1 MAITSGFFDSID
13 GDRKYNA
20 EQMSNY
26 FDGLI
31 SNGIYEN
38 IGDRFVVTARTD
50 GFLGVNVG
58 TGRAI
63 INCHWIKNDATVS
76 LTLDPSDIQYPRIDA
91 IVLRLDKRESGR
103 NINIV
108 VKTGV
113 PSLSPSVPSLTRND
127 NVYELML
134 AAVTVG
140 KNAGTIVQSNI
151 SDRRSSSLCGWV
163 TGVIKQVDT
172 SDLFLQWQS
181 AYESYYEQA
190 TSDFDDYM
198 EVKKREFEAW
208 FTSLTKTL
216 NVDMQLTKYQ
226 RTVYTNGITQIVSVG
241 IPEYD
246 SENDILFAFIGGV
259 LLVEDD
265 EYTITGTGENAWIVL
280 NQEIIGE
287 NTVTFIVLKNVIGK
301 SVMTAGEVTAQILTG
316 TATGTK
322 AGKSEKIDEVII

>member
-1 MAITSGFFDSID
+1 MAITSGFFDSIN
-13 GDRKYNA
+13 GDRRYNA

-38 IGDRFVVTARTD
+38 IGQRFVVTARTD

-91 IVLRLDKRESGR
+91 IVLRLDKTESGR
-103 NINIV
+103 NIDIG
-108 VKTGV
+108 VKTGD
-113 PSLSPSVPSLTRND
+113 PSPTPSAPSLTRNQ
-127 NVYELML
+127 NIYELML

-140 KNAGTIVQSNI
+140 KNAGTISQGNI

-172 SDLFLQWQS
+172 SDLFLQWQT
-181 AYESYYEQA
+181 AYEQQFDA
-190 TSDFDDYM
+190 FDDYM

-216 NVDMQLTKYQ
+216 NVDMQLIKYQ

>member
-38 IGDRFVVTARTD
+38 IGQRFVVTARTD

-76 LTLDPSDIQYPRIDA
+76 LTLNPSDIQYPRIDA
-91 IVLRLDKRESGR
+91 IVLRLDNESGR
-103 NINIV
+103 NIDIA

-113 PSLSPSVPSLTRND
+113 PSPTPSAPSLTRNQ
-127 NVYELML
+127 NIYELML

-140 KNAGTIVQSNI
+140 KNAGTIPQGNI

-172 SDLFLQWQS
+172 SDLFLQWQT
-181 AYESYYEQA
+181 AYEQQFDA
-190 TSDFDDYM
+190 FDDYM

>member
-38 IGDRFVVTARTD
+38 IGQRFVVTARTD

-76 LTLDPSDIQYPRIDA
+76 LTLNPSDIQYPRIDA
-91 IVLRLDKRESGR
+91 IVLRLDKTESGR
-103 NINIV
+103 NIDIA

-113 PSLSPSVPSLTRND
+113 PSPTPSAPSLTKNQ
-127 NVYELML
+127 NIYELML

-140 KNAGTIVQSNI
+140 KNAGTISQGNI

-172 SDLFLQWQS
+172 SDLFLQWQT
-181 AYESYYEQA
+181 AYEQQFDA
-190 TSDFDDYM
+190 FDDYM
-198 EVKKREFEAW
+198 AEKKKEFEAW

-265 EYTITGTGENAWIVL
+265 EYAIVGTGEEAYIVL
-280 NQEIIGE
+280 KKEIIGE
-287 NTVTFIVLKNVIGK
+287 SVFTFIILKSVIGK
-301 SVMTAGEVTAQILTG
+301 SVVTVGTSAVGVNMATSVFVLG
-316 TATGTK
+316 TAEIPWET
-322 AGKSEKIDEVII
+322 

>member
-1 MAITSGFFDSID
+1 MAITSGFFDSIN
-13 GDRKYNA
+13 GDRRYNA

-38 IGDRFVVTARTD
+38 IGQRFVVTARTD

-91 IVLRLDKRESGR
+91 IVLRLDKTESGR
-103 NINIV
+103 NIDIA

-113 PSLSPSVPSLTRND
+113 PSPTPSAPSLTRNQ
-127 NVYELML
+127 NIYELML

-140 KNAGTIVQSNI
+140 KNAGTISQSNI
-151 SDRRSSSLCGWV
+151 SDRRSSNLCGWV

-172 SDLFLQWQS
+172 SDLFLQWQT
-181 AYESYYEQA
+181 AYEQQFDA
-190 TSDFDDYM
+190 FDDYM

>member
-20 EQMSNY
+20 EQMSSY

-38 IGDRFVVTARTD
+38 IGQRFVVTARTD
-50 GFLGVNVG
+50 GFLGVNIG

-76 LTLDPSDIQYPRIDA
+76 LTFDPSDIQYPRIDA
-91 IVLRLDKRESGR
+91 IVLRLDKTESGR
-103 NINIV
+103 NIDIA

-113 PSLSPSVPSLTRND
+113 PSPTPSAPSLTRNQ
-127 NVYELML
+127 NIYELML

-163 TGVIKQVDT
+163 TGVIKQVNT
-172 SDLFLQWQS
+172 SDLFLQWQT
-181 AYESYYEQA
+181 AYEHQFDA
-190 TSDFDDYM
+190 FDDYM
-198 EVKKREFEAW
+198 EAKKKEFNDW
-208 FTSLTKTL
+208 FSSLTKTL

-226 RTVYTNGITQIVSVG
+226 NTVYTFGIATSVSIG

-246 SENDILFAFIGGV
+246 SKNDILFAFIGGV

-265 EYTITGTGENAWIVL
+265 EYTIVGTGEEAYIVL
-280 NQEIIGE
+280 KKEIIGE
-287 NTVTFIVLKNVIGK
+287 NTVTFVVLKNIIGK